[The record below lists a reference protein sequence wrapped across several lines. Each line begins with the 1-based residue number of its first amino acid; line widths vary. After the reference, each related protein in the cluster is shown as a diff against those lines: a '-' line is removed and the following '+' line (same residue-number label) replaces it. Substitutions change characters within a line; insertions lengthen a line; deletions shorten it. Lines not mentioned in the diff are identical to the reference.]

1 MYFLCVKHGSCFLT
15 FSITFC
21 VFRFLLTCLLDLPA
35 GCGVVPSKY
44 AHLADW
50 TSSKD
55 PYQADGHYFHELS
68 ELMPRTYFIEKVIY
82 VYSGGNMGRMFD
94 CCIERRPTVQLD
106 PLGHEQKPTC
116 RP

>member
-1 MYFLCVKHGSCFLT
+1 M
-15 FSITFC
+15 
-21 VFRFLLTCLLDLPA
+21 
-35 GCGVVPSKY
+35 PSKY

-82 VYSGGNMGRMFD
+82 VYSGGNMGRD
-94 CCIERRPTVQLD
+94 V
-106 PLGHEQKPTC
+106 
-116 RP
+116 